1 MHNLD
6 TILRVLNEELEY
18 QKLKHPSDQ
27 GKDILDFIVLM
38 LVNLMEARNHA
49 TKDSFGH
56 DMKAI
61 DEVRKV
67 VALGITMMQT
77 LGYTRRY
84 NEKPELL

>member
-1 MHNLD
+1 MHDLD
-6 TILRVLNEELEY
+6 TILKVLNEELEY
-18 QKLKHPSDQ
+18 QKQKHPSDQ

-38 LVNLMEARNHA
+38 LVNLMEARNQA

-56 DMKAI
+56 DMNAL

-84 NEKPELL
+84 KKQLL